1 MTTSKS
7 DPGDSWLD
15 IIKIKQLIEHYN
27 VLTCYPILLP
37 YVRSLLN
44 RTSTLDIK
52 ETASK
57 LFPIKKLL
65 ESPSNGIERKRFFE
79 STLRASIQ
87 KLSESKERFLV
98 VTPELLPDG
107 TGVTLISAA
116 KKINHASMSLLILTH
131 NHQVDFKTGSNLGAD
146 ALISEESIE
155 NRSGALIASLEA
167 LARGNSYIDPALKP
181 PCTQFSEAKLSKLS
195 PRQIEVLQLVAEG
208 YTNPDIAKQLQIST
222 TTARDHV
229 QSILQR
235 LDVKS
240 RAAAAVE
247 GLRHGILK

>member
-1 MTTSKS
+1 M
-7 DPGDSWLD
+7 
-15 IIKIKQLIEHYN
+15 
-27 VLTCYPILLP
+27 P
-37 YVRSLLN
+37 YVKSLVSK
-44 RTSTLDIK
+44 TSAQEIKDI
-52 ETASK
+52 ASR

-65 ESPSNGIERKRFFE
+65 ESSEGERGNKRFFE
-79 STLRASIQ
+79 SILKASVQ
-87 KLSESKERFLV
+87 KLSENKERFLV
-98 VTPELLPDG
+98 ITPELLPDG
-107 TGVTLISAA
+107 SGIALISAA
-116 KKINHASMSLLILTH
+116 KKINHTNSSLLILTH
-131 NHQVDFKTGSNLGAD
+131 NHQVDFKTACNLGAD

-155 NRSGALIASLEA
+155 NRSGALIASLKA

-181 PCTQFSEAKLSKLS
+181 PCKQFAEAKLSKLS